1 MYCYFE
7 VLMIFFLI
15 IVFLKLLFC
24 YFVVD
29 WNVKF
34 FNVENSIFGL
44 KQKMYVEIYFV
55 KNQIFCVFNI
65 VCFCVY
71 KVYFVIII
79 VLRDI

>member
-15 IVFLKLLFC
+15 IVFLKLLFY

-44 KQKMYVEIYFV
+44 K
-55 KNQIFCVFNI
+55 
-65 VCFCVY
+65 
-71 KVYFVIII
+71 
-79 VLRDI
+79 

>member
-44 KQKMYVEIYFV
+44 K
-55 KNQIFCVFNI
+55 
-65 VCFCVY
+65 
-71 KVYFVIII
+71 
-79 VLRDI
+79 